1 MPEEFKIRK
10 ATPADREAAYWVC
23 LKTGDHGDDGEAL
36 FTEDPD
42 ALGRIYVGP
51 YLEV

>member
-1 MPEEFKIRK
+1 M
-10 ATPADREAAYWVC
+10 
-23 LKTGDHGDDGEAL
+23 TGRPL

-51 YLEV
+51 YLKYEPDLALVLEDGEGVCGYCLGAMDSRQTV